1 MHLASHR
8 LSERCS
14 VSFFLFFLLPIPLP
28 AFSGQEPDLTF
39 HALVQKSAASATF
52 RYLCQR
58 REDER
63 CCRLLAPH
71 SQLQGQTEA
80 SMGCTHQHLAIAAV
94 LLLAAHAHAS
104 DLSAVI
110 ATRIKIEVRCR
121 PACWIADEHCAP
133 EHSPRP
139 VVQTHT

>member
-14 VSFFLFFLLPIPLP
+14 VSVFLFFLLPIPLP

-71 SQLQGQTEA
+71 SQLQGQRKQVWVVHT
-80 SMGCTHQHLAIAAV
+80 SIWPLLQSCFWQLMRMHQTYQL
-94 LLLAAHAHAS
+94 
-104 DLSAVI
+104 
-110 ATRIKIEVRCR
+110 
-121 PACWIADEHCAP
+121 
-133 EHSPRP
+133 
-139 VVQTHT
+139 